1 MRRVKQF
8 IALVLSISMLFSTDG
23 LSLYASQNEGS
34 TVVAGEG
41 TTETTEMTETVE
53 DTEEVGAS
61 EETESLGTTEV
72 TEETETTEVSEE
84 TEVAESTEQTII
96 EENTESTEATEP
108 VVLSDEIEE
117 KPAVEEHWEHPT
129 SGYVELDRESETPA
143 VRYDLMSEDS
153 RVQFYTSALESRY
166 VPQTLPVVRNQGS
179 YGTCW
184 AFSSVALAELDL
196 LQNHAMQTDLS
207 ELQLSYFTYHSATD
221 MDPLGGTCN
230 DSNEL
235 YSGYN
240 FAQVGGN
247 LLFSSRALVNWV
259 GYVDETSAPYEN
271 TYDAIYNG
279 LNPELAYGSN
289 TVHLKN
295 AYYINI
301 LENPEI
307 VKALIKEYGGA
318 GISYYADDD
327 DIGFNETNSCYYYGQ
342 YDTSNHAVTVVG
354 WDDNFSKENF
364 NAEYRPT
371 NDGAWLIRNSWGVDY
386 SDDDQYNLY
395 GYFWLSYE
403 ETSISETAY
412 IFDVTAKGSDDYYD
426 NNYQYDGSIYDSGVG
441 FSGVSS
447 FTAANVFT
455 AGSGADN
462 EILKA
467 VSFATTSANQKYTIN
482 VYRSVESSA
491 NPESGILVATL
502 EGDCDYSGI
511 YTIELDNPVSLD
523 SGESFSVVVTLT
535 TVISGATAMI
545 SREYPM
551 DDFVTCTTNAKP
563 GQSLYK
569 YGSTWYDYGAENN
582 RNFCIKAFTNDAQA
596 VAVTGV
602 VIENG
607 DVELGVGEE
616 AQLSAQIEPSTASNL
631 NVTWKSSDESVVTV
645 DKLGK
650 IKGVSYGEATI
661 TVTTED
667 GAYTDEV
674 KVAVTKKLTS
684 ISLNADELD
693 VILHEQATLTV
704 SYNPEDTI
712 SDKTVIWESSNPAVV
727 GINSDGVVTAKDYG
741 YSIITA
747 TVAGKEAKC
756 TVYVIPQEPEIT
768 AVALEDGTVEV
779 SWSEVEECLYYL
791 YRYSSAAGSSELIYF
806 AEENETSYIDES
818 IQSGIRYMYY
828 VIAEYEDS
836 SYYAWNRSLGTTISY
851 QITYELNGGTNALK
865 NPTYFGW
872 NQESFTL
879 EDPTHP
885 TAIFEGW
892 YYDSA
897 YKSKVGTINPYNTL
911 KNITVYAK
919 WRARQEVQ
927 VDWLIYSSLQDYTG
941 SVFEPTVVVKNDTY
955 TLVEGQDY
963 EISYTYNTVDGVNT
977 CDITVTG
984 IGEYIGSQTVTITER
999 KATIQN
1005 DMVSEIPE
1013 MIFNGG
1019 ALEPNPEVS
1028 FNGTTLVKDVDYTL
1042 TYANNT
1048 DIGTGVVTITG
1059 IGHFEGEVT
1068 RHFLIRTKSM
1078 EMSFVSAIADQEY
1091 TGTAIEPNIVLT
1103 HNDKVLK
1110 ENVDYRITFSN
1121 NIEVGQATVTIKGRG
1136 NYVGTIKV
1144 QFQIVGADLYNLENQ
1159 KALTVLVEDSEAT
1172 YSTLYK
1178 GKAIEPAVTLKL
1190 SDGKELVVGKDYVV
1204 SYTDNVTPGTAT
1216 ITISGKRNYAGSVTK
1231 TFDIRKHDIGDAFVT
1246 AGRNLTVLYSPAGQ
1260 SPVPRIEYNGA
1271 RLIKDVDFVAVYYQ
1285 LDVSGQR
1292 VGAELDKVTDAG
1304 MYELVLK
1311 GNGTFTGT
1319 LEHAATITVKT
1330 RALDGGNVV
1339 VENPYAR
1346 IDGDTITAKY
1356 QIMFAGHPLTEGTD
1370 YAVTCQISENRE
1382 YVSYVFTGIGNYS
1395 GTLAQNFKLV
1405 EADIII
1411 FSEGEYKISAIEN
1424 QSYTGARICPTVS
1437 VVKVDDENVQL
1448 REGVDFKVSYKYNLK
1463 VGTATVVVTG
1473 IGDCVGTMKD
1483 TFEIVPSGMAR
1494 VDIYADFIYN
1504 TKVQKPE
1511 VWAGTEAG
1519 TLVEG
1524 VDYTVDC
1531 LDANDNPVDS
1541 REAGTYKVVVTFKG
1555 NYTGVETRTYEIDAY
1570 PVEAL
1575 QVEIPDKKYTGAEIL
1590 SALEEMTVFLDGKK
1604 LTEEEKEDLTIVRG
1618 ENNTGVS
1625 DDAVLVISGSGN
1637 FTGEAAFKFNIVE
1650 KPISDTDLTIR
1661 VGSEEISSNTSGYK
1675 AEWTGSAI
1683 EPSVEIWN
1691 GAEKLTVDEDYSLV
1705 YRYNTEIGTAR
1716 IVLYGKGDYQG
1727 SRTLYF
1733 EIEGLTFSEENGYE
1747 VTVAE
1752 GDYIY
1757 NGTKYQPKVTVTK
1770 DGIVLIKGS
1779 DYNVSYADNVNAGTA
1794 KVIVS
1799 GIGRYSG
1806 TILKT
1811 FVIAPKTIEDATM
1824 VKTSSI
1830 ARQRYTG
1837 ERITPDITVEIDG
1850 VKLVK
1855 GKDYTTTVLNAVD
1868 AGIATLV
1875 VTGIGNYSGVLAEKQ
1890 FEIYYTTITYVM
1902 NGGVNSANNPAYYSA
1917 KDSFTLADPEPRDA
1931 YNFAGWYSDAKCTK
1945 RVYSVKTG
1953 TNGNLTFYAKW
1964 TSKQV
1969 FGIDVSYYQNRATK
1983 NALGRDIDWNAV
1995 KQDGIDF
2002 TMIRVSYG
2010 KSLDESFVDNYNGAK
2025 KAGIK
2030 VGVYC
2035 YNTATTVQA
2044 AVEQADFVVA
2054 QLKGKSLDY
2063 PVCLDMEGS
2072 TVGALDK
2079 TLKTDIVYAFKNVVE
2094 NAGYDFILYA
2104 NLDWLKNAFD
2114 SSRLSPLEI
2123 WLARW
2128 RSFDRGPDYDA
2139 NGKLRMWQYS
2149 DSGTIDGICGPVDL
2163 DYCYEDYVKK

>member
-34 TVVAGEG
+34 AVVAGEATTETTEVTETVEETG
-41 TTETTEMTETVE
+41 EVETTETTEMPG
-53 DTEEVGAS
+53 DMEVV
-61 EETESLGTTEV
+61 EETEQNITT
-72 TEETETTEVSEE
+72 
-84 TEVAESTEQTII
+84 
-96 EENTESTEATEP
+96 ENTESTQEVEIAI
-108 VVLSDEIEE
+108 LSDEIEE
-117 KPAVEEHWEHPT
+117 TQNSEEYKDHPT
-129 SGYVELDRESETPA
+129 SGYIELDRESETPA

-153 RVQFYTSALESRY
+153 RVQFYTSTLEARY
-166 VPQTLPVVRNQGS
+166 VPETLPVVRNQGS
-179 YGTCW
+179 FGTCW

-196 LQNHAMQTDLS
+196 LQNHATQADLS
-207 ELQLSYFTYHSATD
+207 ELQLSYFTYHSATEK
-221 MDPLGGTCN
+221 DPLGGTCN
-230 DSNEL
+230 DSNKL

-247 LLFSSRALVNWV
+247 LLFSSRALANWV

-271 TYDAIYNG
+271 TVDVISSG

-289 TVHLKN
+289 TVHLKS

-307 VKALIKEYGGA
+307 VKAMVKEYGGA

-342 YDTSNHAVTVVG
+342 YADSNHAVTIVG

-364 NAEYRPT
+364 NEEYRPA
-371 NDGAWLIRNSWGVDY
+371 NDGAWLIRNSWGVDIG
-386 SDDDQYNLY
+386 DDDQYNLY

-412 IFDVTAKGSDDYYD
+412 IFDVTTKGSDDYYD
-426 NNYQYDGSIYDSGVG
+426 NNYQYDGSVYDAGVG

-455 AGSGADN
+455 AASGADN

-467 VSFATTSANQKYTIN
+467 VSFATTSANQKYTIS
-482 VYRSVESSA
+482 VYRGLENSA
-491 NPESGILVATL
+491 NPESGTLVATV

-511 YTIELDNPVSLD
+511 YTVELDNPVSIEE
-523 SGESFSVVVTLT
+523 GEMFSVVVTLT

-545 SREYPM
+545 SREYPF
-551 DDFVTCTTNAKP
+551 DGFVTCTTNAKA

-582 RNFCIKAFTNDAQA
+582 RNFCIKAFTNDAQT

-602 VIENG
+602 VIENA

-616 AQLSAQIEPSTASNL
+616 LQLSARIEPSTASNL
-631 NVTWKSSDESVVTV
+631 NMTWKSSDESVVSV
-645 DKLGK
+645 DNLGR
-650 IKGVSYGEATI
+650 IKGISYGEATI

-674 KVAVTKKLTS
+674 KVEVTKKLTS
-684 ISLNADELD
+684 ISLDVDELD
-693 VILHEQATLTV
+693 VILHEQATLNV
-704 SYNPEDTI
+704 LYNPEDTI
-712 SDKTVIWESSNPAVV
+712 SDKTVVWESSHPAVV
-727 GINSDGVVTAKDYG
+727 SINSDGVVTAEDYG

-747 TVAGKEAKC
+747 TVAGKEAQC

-768 AVALEDGTVEV
+768 AVAQLDGTVEV
-779 SWSEVEECLYYL
+779 SWSKVEECMYYL
-791 YRYSSAAGSSELIYF
+791 YRYSSATGSSELVYF
-806 AEENETSYIDES
+806 AEEEETSYIDAD

-828 VIAEYEDS
+828 VVAEYEDS
-836 SYYAWNRSLGTTISY
+836 SYYAWNRSPGTIISY
-851 QITYELNGGTNALK
+851 QIVYELNGGINAQG
-865 NPTYFGW
+865 NPKYFDWG
-872 NQESFTL
+872 QAAFTL
-879 EDPTHP
+879 EEPTHP

-897 YKSKVGTINPYNTL
+897 YKNKVGTINPYNTL

-919 WRARQEVQ
+919 WRQRQEVQ
-927 VDWLIYSSLQDYTG
+927 ADWLVYNVLQDYTG
-941 SVFEPTVVVKNDTY
+941 SSFEPTVVVRNGNY
-955 TLVEGQDY
+955 TLLEGVDY
-963 EISYTYNTVDGVNT
+963 NISYTYNTVEGVNT
-977 CDITVTG
+977 CDVTVTG
-984 IGEYIGSQTVTITER
+984 IGEYIGSQSVTVTER

-1013 MIFNGG
+1013 MTFNGG
-1019 ALEPNPEVS
+1019 ALEPNPEVT
-1028 FNGTTLVKDVDYTL
+1028 FNGATLVKDVDYIL
-1042 TYANNT
+1042 AYANNT
-1048 DIGTGVVTITG
+1048 DIGHGIVTITG

-1078 EMSFVSAIADQEY
+1078 ETSFVSVIADQEY
-1091 TGTAIEPNIVLT
+1091 TGEAIRPNVVLT
-1103 HNDKVLK
+1103 HNGNLLK
-1110 ENVDYRITFSN
+1110 ENVDYRISFSDN
-1121 NIEVGQATVTIKGRG
+1121 TEVGVATATMKGRG
-1136 NYVGTIKV
+1136 NYVGTINV
-1144 QFQIVGADLYNLENQ
+1144 QFQIVGADLAGMESRGD
-1159 KALTVLVEDSEAT
+1159 LTVLIEGSEVT
-1172 YSTLYK
+1172 YSTLYT
-1178 GKAIEPAVTLKL
+1178 GKAIEPEVTLAL
-1190 SDGKELVVGKDYVV
+1190 PNGKELVAGRDYIV
-1204 SYTDNVTPGTAT
+1204 SYMDNVVPGTAM
-1216 ITISGKRNYAGSVTK
+1216 ITISGKGNYAGCVTK
-1231 TFDIRKHDIGDAFVT
+1231 TFDIRKHDIGGAFVT

-1260 SPVPRIEYNGA
+1260 SPVPRVEYNGA
-1271 RLIKDVDFVAVYYQ
+1271 RLTKDVDFVAAYYK
-1285 LDVSGQR
+1285 LDASGQR
-1292 VGAELDKVTDAG
+1292 MGTELDKVTDAG
-1304 MYELVLK
+1304 KYEVILK
-1311 GNGTFTGT
+1311 GAGTFTGT

-1346 IDGDTITAKY
+1346 MDGDTIIAKY
-1356 QIMFAGHPLTEGTD
+1356 QIMFAGHPLNEGTD
-1370 YAVTCQISENRE
+1370 YTVTRHVNDAESS
-1382 YVSYVFTGIGNYS
+1382 VSYVFTGIGNYS
-1395 GTLAQNFKLV
+1395 GILVQNFRLV
-1405 EADIII
+1405 AADIVI
-1411 FSEGEYKISAIEN
+1411 FSEGEYKIAEIEN
-1424 QSYTGARICPTVS
+1424 QSYTGTRICPTIH
-1437 VVKVDDENVQL
+1437 VVKADDESVQL
-1448 REGVDFKVSYKYNLK
+1448 QEGVDYTVSYKYNLK
-1463 VGTATVVVTG
+1463 VGTATVIVTG
-1473 IGDCVGTMKD
+1473 MGNCVGTMKS
-1483 TFEIVPSGMAR
+1483 TFKIVPSVNAR
-1494 VDIYADFIYN
+1494 VDFESDFVYN

-1511 VWAGTEAG
+1511 VYAGTEAG

-1524 VDYTVDC
+1524 IDYAVAY
-1531 LDANDNPVDS
+1531 LDENDNPVNS
-1541 REAGTYKVVVTFKG
+1541 RDAGTYKVLVTFKG
-1555 NYTGVETRTYEIDAY
+1555 NYAGERMYDYEIEAY
-1570 PVEAL
+1570 PVADL
-1575 QVEIPDKKYTGAEIL
+1575 WVEIPDMKYTGAEL
-1590 SALEEMTVFLDGKK
+1590 LPALEEMAIFLDGKK
-1604 LTEEEKEDLTIVRG
+1604 LTAEEKSGLTIVRG
-1618 ENNTGVS
+1618 QNNVDVS
-1625 DDAVLVISGSGN
+1625 GGATVIISGSGN
-1637 FTGEAAFKFNIVE
+1637 FIGEAEFGFNIVE
-1650 KPISDTDLTIR
+1650 KPISDADLTIL
-1661 VGSEEISSNTSGYK
+1661 VEGETITSNTTGYK
-1675 AEWTGSAI
+1675 AEWTGNAI
-1683 EPSVEIWN
+1683 EPSVEIRN
-1691 GAEKLTVDEDYSLV
+1691 GAQTLVEGEDYTLT

-1716 IVLYGKGDYQG
+1716 IILSGKGDYQG

-1733 EIEGLTFSEENGYE
+1733 AIEGLAFAEEKGYE
-1747 VTVAE
+1747 VAIAE
-1752 GDYIY
+1752 GDYTY
-1757 NGTKYQPKVTVTK
+1757 NGTKHQPEVIVTK
-1770 DGIVLIKGS
+1770 NGIVLIQGT
-1779 DYNVSYADNVNAGTA
+1779 DYSVSYADNVNAGTA
-1794 KVIVS
+1794 RVIVS

-1806 TILKT
+1806 TISKT
-1811 FVIAPKTIEDATM
+1811 FTIAPKTIEDAKT

-1830 ARQRYTG
+1830 SKQRYTG
-1837 ERITPDITVEIDG
+1837 EMIKPDIMIEIDG

-1855 GKDYTTTVLNAVD
+1855 GEDYTTTVLNGID

-1875 VTGIGNYSGVLAEKQ
+1875 ITGIGNYGGVLAEKQ

-1902 NGGVNSANNPAYYSA
+1902 NGGVNSASNPLYYSA
-1917 KDSFTLADPEPRDA
+1917 TDSFTLVDPEPRDA
-1931 YNFAGWYSDAKCTK
+1931 YNFAGWYSNAACTK
-1945 RVYSVKTG
+1945 RVTSVKAG

-1964 TSKQV
+1964 TPKQV

-1983 NALGRDIDWNAV
+1983 NKLGRDIDWNAV

-2002 TMIRVSYG
+2002 AMVRVSYG

-2054 QLKGKSLDY
+2054 QLRGKSLDY

-2079 TLKTDIVYAFKNVVE
+2079 TLKTDIVYAFKNVIE

-2104 NLDWLKNAFD
+2104 NLDWMRNAFD
-2114 SSRLSPLEI
+2114 SSRLHSLEI

-2128 RSFDRGPDYDA
+2128 RSFDRGPGYDA

-2149 DSGTIDGICGPVDL
+2149 DSGTVDGIYGLVDL